1 MTRMRHDDRGDRIAA
16 AACVCALALALV
28 FACPAGAAG
37 QKPAQ
42 TPTPAQTPAA
52 TPAPAQ
58 TPAPAA
64 KRAKPPEPAVR
75 TSSSRPLTHPL
86 TLDTQNIEGKAEG
99 ARVLFIHMAPNI
111 ALEDAPKH
119 PSYLRDDFTAA
130 LSSPVRLVVRPYPP
144 LVLTPATGGNR

>member
-1 MTRMRHDDRGDRIAA
+1 VTRMRHEDRGDRIATA
-16 AACVCALALALV
+16 LCACALALAFAL
-28 FACPAGAAG
+28 ACPTGAN
-37 QKPAQ
+37 AQ
-42 TPTPAQTPAA
+42 TAA
-52 TPAPAQ
+52 TPAP
-58 TPAPAA
+58 TPAPAT

>member
-1 MTRMRHDDRGDRIAA
+1 MRRLASSGRNVAA
-16 AACVCALALALV
+16 IALALACAGTLV
-28 FACPAGAAG
+28 ARAATAV
-37 QKPAQ
+37 P
-42 TPTPAQTPAA
+42 QTPAA
-52 TPAPAQ
+52 ATTPKTTKPAATAPAPS
-58 TPAPAA
+58 
-64 KRAKPPEPAVR
+64 KAKPAPAVR